1 MRKSNFEAD
10 TNMTD
15 MVCDFLIGIAVV
27 ILSYLFFGRSGEFSR
42 FFCYGFA
49 FSVIFIL
56 EKKDAGLYDRTRF
69 FYIDRTIKKVTFSWM
84 VAGGILL
91 LCILPSGEIKQDRKA
106 LIFCAILFYILFVMI
121 ALARRMQSQNRNQT
135 RTLLVGNCEEY
146 EKFRHFL
153 KKTNL
158 NLNIVGYVGD
168 GEEPEYVGTME
179 NLEELIREY
188 AVEQVFFMQN
198 IKNQDYRGQIALCS
212 RMGVSASIVMDLY
225 QSNYG
230 DSYVN
235 ALGTYPVI
243 TYHTVTLN
251 VYKRSI
257 KRSMDIIG
265 SLVGIILSSPIMLIA
280 AIAIKLDSPG
290 PVIFKQTRVGKNGRH
305 FTIYKF
311 RTMCQDAEKKK
322 AELQKE
328 NEVKSDLMFKM
339 ENDPRITK
347 VGAFLRKTSIDEL
360 PQLFNVLSGDMS
372 LVGPRP
378 ERPEIIAEYQKE
390 MPEFVFRTR
399 VKAGVTGF
407 AQIYGKYNTVP
418 YDKLKLD
425 LFYIENYSLWMD
437 LKLILMTVKTVLK
450 KDSTEGVDTDQT
462 TGLKEHTEGNEEV
475 ERKIQEYTSREESHH
490 E

>member
-15 MVCDFLIGIAVV
+15 MVCDFLIGLAVV

-69 FYIDRTIKKVTFSWM
+69 FYIDRTIKKVTFSRM

-212 RMGVSASIVMDLY
+212 R
-225 QSNYG
+225 
-230 DSYVN
+230 
-235 ALGTYPVI
+235 
-243 TYHTVTLN
+243 
-251 VYKRSI
+251 I
-257 KRSMDIIG
+257 KR
-265 SLVGIILSSPIMLIA
+265 V
-280 AIAIKLDSPG
+280 
-290 PVIFKQTRVGKNGRH
+290 QT
-305 FTIYKF
+305 
-311 RTMCQDAEKKK
+311 
-322 AELQKE
+322 
-328 NEVKSDLMFKM
+328 
-339 ENDPRITK
+339 
-347 VGAFLRKTSIDEL
+347 
-360 PQLFNVLSGDMS
+360 
-372 LVGPRP
+372 
-378 ERPEIIAEYQKE
+378 
-390 MPEFVFRTR
+390 
-399 VKAGVTGF
+399 
-407 AQIYGKYNTVP
+407 
-418 YDKLKLD
+418 
-425 LFYIENYSLWMD
+425 
-437 LKLILMTVKTVLK
+437 
-450 KDSTEGVDTDQT
+450 
-462 TGLKEHTEGNEEV
+462 
-475 ERKIQEYTSREESHH
+475 
-490 E
+490 

>member
-347 VGAFLRKTSIDEL
+347 V
-360 PQLFNVLSGDMS
+360 
-372 LVGPRP
+372 
-378 ERPEIIAEYQKE
+378 
-390 MPEFVFRTR
+390 
-399 VKAGVTGF
+399 
-407 AQIYGKYNTVP
+407 
-418 YDKLKLD
+418 
-425 LFYIENYSLWMD
+425 
-437 LKLILMTVKTVLK
+437 
-450 KDSTEGVDTDQT
+450 
-462 TGLKEHTEGNEEV
+462 
-475 ERKIQEYTSREESHH
+475 
-490 E
+490 

>member
-360 PQLFNVLSGDMS
+360 PQFFNILLGDMS
-372 LVGPRP
+372 LVGTRP
-378 ERPEIIAEYQKE
+378 PTLDEVQKYRADHWSRISIKPGLTGMWQVSGRSQITSFDEI
-390 MPEFVFRTR
+390 V
-399 VKAGVTGF
+399 
-407 AQIYGKYNTVP
+407 
-418 YDKLKLD
+418 KLD
-425 LFYIENYSLWMD
+425 VSYIDEWSLGLD
-437 LKLILMTVKTVLK
+437 IKILIKTVFVVLK
-450 KDSTEGVDTDQT
+450 
-462 TGLKEHTEGNEEV
+462 
-475 ERKIQEYTSREESHH
+475 RKGAY
-490 E
+490 